1 MISHLMSKGKTKS
14 DDVPFEEALEQLE
27 SLVSAM
33 EDGAIPLADLVAKY
47 QEGTRLLKVCQA
59 RLKDAELKIELIK
72 SESSTTIDT
81 LEQEN

>member
-1 MISHLMSKGKTKS
+1 MSKDKS
-14 DDVPFEEALEQLE
+14 KPDSLPFEEALEQLE

-47 QEGTRLLKVCQA
+47 QEGTRLLKVCQT

-72 SESSTTIDT
+72 NESSTTVDS
-81 LEQEN
+81 LEQET